1 MISGGECRSFL
12 LDHRFQVP
20 DKLDNRKVAY
30 YVNLSHYPTANAT
43 GESQLQQP
51 RGVAAED
58 HFFVRGGNRQAA
70 QRL

>member
-1 MISGGECRSFL
+1 M
-12 LDHRFQVP
+12 P
-20 DKLDNRKVAY
+20 DKSDNRKVAY

-51 RGVAAED
+51 RRVSAED
-58 HFFVRGGNRQAA
+58 SIFVRGGNRQAA